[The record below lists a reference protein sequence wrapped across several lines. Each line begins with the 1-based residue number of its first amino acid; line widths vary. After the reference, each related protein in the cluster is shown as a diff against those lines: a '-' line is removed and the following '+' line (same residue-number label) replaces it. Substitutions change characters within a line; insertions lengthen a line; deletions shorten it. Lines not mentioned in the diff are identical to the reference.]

1 MNKNSRLPTR
11 LENLFR
17 NKGRLVRLG
26 LAVRLRAP
34 RPRGR
39 PVILFNASTRLGDTS
54 LNAGFSIITA
64 WALRMAGTPVIHFVC
79 KAGMT
84 HCVLGTD
91 PDHPEQAMPCSVC
104 IRHSRF
110 LTAGAMNRFFA
121 YHRDETLAAML
132 KNLSV
137 DELASV
143 QYPVSSGQSLNTDH
157 GTLIT
162 ESLPLGALVLPALRW
177 RLRLH
182 HLQDD
187 ESTRL
192 LFREF
197 ILSAW
202 NVAREFTRLLDEVN
216 PQAVVL
222 FNGQFY
228 PEATARFLARKR
240 GIRTVTHEVGLQPI
254 SAYFTEGE
262 ATAYPIVIPESF
274 EMNDEQNA
282 RLDTYLEKRFQ
293 GKFSMAGVQFWP
305 EMKGLDEAFLKKAAA
320 YKQIV
325 PVFTNVIFDT
335 SQPHSNVVFPDMFTW
350 LDLVLE
356 AVKANPET
364 LFVLR
369 AHPDESRTGK
379 AARESV
385 ADWVK
390 RTDAASLP
398 NLAFVASNEF
408 ISSYELI
415 QRAKFVMIYNSTI
428 GMEAS
433 IMGAPVLC
441 AGKARFTQYPTVFFP
456 ETVPVY
462 HKMLDDF
469 LRADKITIPTE
480 FRRNARRFLYY
491 QLFRTSLPF
500 GEFLEAA
507 APRGYVRVR
516 PDVLRQLR
524 TGKHPAIRAV
534 LNGILRG
541 GDFLL
546 EEE

>member
-1 MNKNSRLPTR
+1 
-11 LENLFR
+11 
-17 NKGRLVRLG
+17 
-26 LAVRLRAP
+26 
-34 RPRGR
+34 
-39 PVILFNASTRLGDTS
+39 
-54 LNAGFSIITA
+54 
-64 WALRMAGTPVIHFVC
+64 
-79 KAGMT
+79 
-84 HCVLGTD
+84 
-91 PDHPEQAMPCSVC
+91 
-104 IRHSRF
+104 
-110 LTAGAMNRFFA
+110 
-121 YHRDETLAAML
+121 
-132 KNLSV
+132 
-137 DELASV
+137 
-143 QYPVSSGQSLNTDH
+143 
-157 GTLIT
+157 
-162 ESLPLGALVLPALRW
+162 
-177 RLRLH
+177 
-182 HLQDD
+182 
-187 ESTRL
+187 
-192 LFREF
+192 
-197 ILSAW
+197 
-202 NVAREFTRLLDEVN
+202 
-216 PQAVVL
+216 
-222 FNGQFY
+222 
-228 PEATARFLARKR
+228 
-240 GIRTVTHEVGLQPI
+240 
-254 SAYFTEGE
+254 
-262 ATAYPIVIPESF
+262 
-274 EMNDEQNA
+274 
-282 RLDTYLEKRFQ
+282 
-293 GKFSMAGVQFWP
+293 MAGVQFWP

-335 SQPHSNVVFPDMFTW
+335 SQPHSNVVFPDMFAW

-398 NLAFVASNEF
+398 NLVFVASNEF

-456 ETVPVY
+456 ETVPAY
-462 HKMLDDF
+462 RKMLDDF

>member
-1 MNKNSRLPTR
+1 MNKNSRFATR

-17 NKGRLVRLG
+17 NRGRLVRLG

-34 RPRGR
+34 RPRGK

-64 WALRMAGTPVIHFVC
+64 WALRMAGAPVIHFIC
-79 KAGMT
+79 QAGMT
-84 HCVLGTD
+84 RCVLGTD
-91 PDHPEQAMPCSVC
+91 PDHPEQAMPCSAC

-110 LTAGAMNRFFA
+110 LTTGAASRFFA
-121 YHRDETLAAML
+121 FHRDEKLAEAL
-132 KNLSV
+132 ANLSI
-137 DELASV
+137 EQLASFE
-143 QYPVSSGQSLNTDH
+143 YRISDSELFTTHYSLLSDP
-157 GTLIT
+157 
-162 ESLPLGALVLPALRW
+162 LPLGALVLPALRW

-202 NVAREFTRLLDEVN
+202 NVAREFARLLDETN

-335 SQPHSNVVFPDMFTW
+335 SQPHSNVVFPDMFAW

-356 AVKANPET
+356 AVKVNPET

-390 RTDAASLP
+390 HTDASSLP
-398 NLAFVASNEF
+398 NLVFVASNEF

-433 IMGAPVLC
+433 IMGVPVLC

-456 ETVPVY
+456 ETVPAY
-462 HKMLDDF
+462 RKMLDDF
-469 LRADKITIPTE
+469 LRSDRITVPAE

-507 APRGYVRVR
+507 APRGYVRFR
-516 PDVLRQLR
+516 PDVPGRLR
-524 TGKHPAIRAV
+524 TGKHPAIHAV